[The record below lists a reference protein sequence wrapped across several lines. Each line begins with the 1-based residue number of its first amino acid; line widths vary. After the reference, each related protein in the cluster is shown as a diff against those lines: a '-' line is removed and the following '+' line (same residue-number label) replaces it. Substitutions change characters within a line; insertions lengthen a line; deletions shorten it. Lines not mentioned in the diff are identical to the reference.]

1 MKKKIQLCGVA
12 TAGVVLLT
20 ACNGG
25 SSSTVP
31 QNQNLQFTASG
42 LTGSTCDG
50 IAAWDAAKAYA
61 TAGTLVVRNGKEYKN
76 NWWTQGNDPE
86 TNSGASGSGMPW
98 TFITSCGV
106 APTPTPT
113 PTTSPAPTA
122 SPQPTISPSPVP
134 TVSPGPSGLPTPLSF
149 THTSSASGVIN
160 YHLNL
165 PYGSG
170 NVEKMTLSANYT
182 DLLISNYVAGA
193 LLGRM
198 MHEKYP
204 ALNFNRD
211 YIYGSLFGQL
221 LQENINTTNYDNT
234 TDWINPVANERA
246 SLLASGQGGPYQ
258 INDYSKRL
266 ETSAGLGLINFVA
279 LQKGLGYT
287 VEAQDSGAQTAS
299 KGPDSLD
306 QKYFGPM
313 AAAFFH
319 YNDMNRLEQNNS
331 ETWGPQ
337 YKYFSQCMT
346 NLQNSSAS
354 QFKYNMYDLILN
366 AAYNAGTYSTI
377 IGDYFRICAG
387 MYTSSPEKTQIAS
400 TGDYSLSDTQYQ
412 TAIGTKEAVGSTFIL
427 YPRQIRI
434 YLDQIYNQP
443 MFTSGAIS
451 GTNNVTLSV
460 QDIEYVFENAMG
472 TLAYVNSNNVYQY
485 IPYSEAKKAFEAAL
499 TAKNI
504 SISGSLKISTAAD
517 KTKFFD
523 LLDAAINNLATNL
536 KVNFTATTQVTIG
549 GSVTPTPTPTATP
562 TTPTNVCPTNPLQ
575 YPNDIGKFA
584 SGSIVKYTNDGQFY
598 TCNAGVA
605 AWCNSSAQW
614 AYAPSGGTASSMAW
628 TLYNCS
634 NK

>member
-25 SSSTVP
+25 SNSTIP

-42 LTGSTCDG
+42 LTGSTCDN

-61 TAGTLVVRNGKEYKN
+61 NAGTLVVRNGKEYKN

-86 TNSGASGSGMPW
+86 TNSGSSGSGMPW
-98 TFITSCGV
+98 FFVTSCGV

-113 PTTSPAPTA
+113 SSPAPTTSPL
-122 SPQPTISPSPVP
+122 PTISPSPIP
-134 TVSPGPSGLPTPLSF
+134 TVSPGAGGLPT
-149 THTSSASGVIN
+149 TSSASGVIN

-165 PYGSG
+165 PFGSG

-204 ALNFNRD
+204 LLNYNRD

-221 LQENINTTNYDNT
+221 LQENINTTNYESA

-266 ETSAGLGLINFVA
+266 ETSAGFGLINFVA

-313 AAAFFH
+313 AAAYFH

-387 MYTSSPEKTQIAS
+387 MYTTSPEKTQIAS
-400 TGDYSLSDTQYQ
+400 VGDYSLSDTQYQ
-412 TAIGTKEAVGSTFIL
+412 SVIGTKEAAGSTFIL

-434 YLDQIYNQP
+434 YLDQIYNQE
-443 MFTSGAIS
+443 MFDSTSPDGKTKAIT
-451 GTNNVTLSV
+451 GNNNIALSV

-472 TLAYVNSNNVYQY
+472 TLAYVNSNNVYGY
-485 IPYSEAKKAFEAAL
+485 ISYSEAKKAFEAAL
-499 TAKNI
+499 SAKNI
-504 SISGSLKISTAAD
+504 SISSSLKISTAAD

-536 KVNFTATTQVTIG
+536 QMNFTATTQVTIG

-562 TTPTNVCPTNPLQ
+562 TTPTNVCPSNPLQ
-575 YPNDIGKFA
+575 YPSDIGKFA
-584 SGSIVKYTNDGQFY
+584 SGSVVQSEADHKFY

-605 AWCNSSAQW
+605 AWCNSPAQW
-614 AYAPSGGTASSMAW
+614 AYAPGDTSTAGSMAW

-634 NK
+634 SK